1 MDRLQVV
8 VVGGG
13 LAGLFTAS
21 ELLASGVEDVVVVEA
36 EAHPGG
42 VARTI
47 RSQGFAVEPAA
58 GTLLL
63 PHPHLSPV
71 LERVGAQVTEAGAAA
86 STRYVYTGDR
96 LVTLEPS
103 PKALLAPVVPWS
115 AKLRAFAEPLVRS
128 SANSADETLDEF
140 CRRRFGAQAGGML
153 AWLAAS
159 GVFAGDPAELSAEAC
174 FPVLVALES
183 EAGSVVKGALRR
195 RKQRPPGTPRPK
207 PHLPVGGTEAIA
219 RAAAARLDHR
229 FRGGFEVGSVA
240 RDGSEWVV
248 EGPETLRARAVV
260 MAAAPWSAAGL
271 LNEDVGTVLE
281 KATAAPVAV
290 VALGGQADPSPIPPG
305 FGALVGPGTSM
316 VSRGILFESSYAP
329 DRAPEGSWLV
339 KVIAGGA
346 VRPEVAQ
353 WSTGQLIDRIAGE
366 VAQVVGAELEPSF
379 VEVVRHLP
387 GIPQYPVGHRE
398 WLRSLDHALD
408 GTPGLHLTGWGYR
421 GVGLAQLA
429 ADATRVARRVAETVV
444 D

>member
-1 MDRLQVV
+1 MV

-13 LAGLFTAS
+13 MAGLFTAS
-21 ELLASGVEDVVVVEA
+21 ELLAAGVEDVLVVEA
-36 EAHPGG
+36 EAEPGG

-63 PHPHLSPV
+63 PHPDLSPV
-71 LERVGAQVTEAGAAA
+71 LERVGARVTEAGPAA
-86 STRYVYTGDR
+86 STRYVYIGSR

-103 PKALLAPVVPWS
+103 PKALLAPLVPWS
-115 AKLRAFAEPLVRS
+115 AKLRAFAEPLVRRS
-128 SANSADETLDEF
+128 GNSADETLDEF
-140 CRRRFGAQAGGML
+140 CRRRFGKEAGRML

-159 GVFAGDPAELSAEAC
+159 GVFAGDPEQLSAKAC
-174 FPVLVALES
+174 FPVLVDLED
-183 EAGSVVKGALRR
+183 EGGSVVRGALRR
-195 RKQRPPGTPRPK
+195 RRRRPPDAVRPK

-229 FRGGFEVGSVA
+229 LRGGFEVGSVT
-240 RDGSEWVV
+240 REGSGWVVDGSES
-248 EGPETLRARAVV
+248 LRAEAVV
-260 MAAAPWSAAGL
+260 MACSPKVSAGL
-271 LNEDVGTVLE
+271 LGGDIGDLLNL
-281 KATAAPVAV
+281 ATAAPVAV
-290 VALGGQADPSPIPPG
+290 VALGGEADPSPIPPG
-305 FGALVGPGTSM
+305 FGALVGPDTGM

-346 VRPEVAQ
+346 IRPEVAQ
-353 WSTGQLIDRIAGE
+353 WSTGRLIDRVLGE
-366 VAQVVGAELEPSF
+366 ASSVIGADLEPSF

-398 WLRSLDHALD
+398 WLRSLDQNLAD
-408 GTPGLHLTGWGYR
+408 APGLHLTGWGYR

-429 ADATRVARRVAETVV
+429 ADATRVAERVAETVV